1 MPSKEKKE
9 KGKPKVKPPLQSD
22 FTKQF
27 EKDWTRL
34 ERSGRYDMALLKT
47 VMLLIIANDGML
59 PAEYKD
65 HPLTGD
71 WDDHREC
78 HVRGDFLLIYQVED
92 DTAIFTRT
100 GSHAD
105 LFE

>member
-1 MPSKEKKE
+1 MPLEKK
-9 KGKPKVKPPLQSD
+9 KGKPKVNPPLQSD
-22 FTKQF
+22 YTKVF
-27 EKDWTRL
+27 GKDWTRL

-59 PAEYKD
+59 PEKYMD

-71 WDDHREC
+71 WKDHREC
-78 HVRGDFLLIYQVED
+78 HVRGDFLLIYLVEG
-92 DTAIFTRT
+92 DTVIFTRT